1 MTRLLWMC
9 GALVFGSAL
18 AAIGCDAQKSDKDRA
33 DARGSPPPHGM
44 KSAPSKGG
52 LRERIDRTKVPE
64 ELHQLGLFY
73 IQYVDERNRPP
84 SNTEEFCN
92 YFDRDAQQL
101 SRAIKDKYYTVI
113 CKIASPRS
121 GTVLAYERE
130 ADDQGKR
137 WVVTGDAA
145 VTRMDEGDFQKALV
159 AK

>member
-1 MTRLLWMC
+1 
-9 GALVFGSAL
+9 
-18 AAIGCDAQKSDKDRA
+18 
-33 DARGSPPPHGM
+33 M
-44 KSAPSKGG
+44 KSAPAKGG
-52 LRERIDRTKVPE
+52 LRERIDRTKVFE

-84 SNTEEFCN
+84 ANTEEFCN
-92 YFDRDAQQL
+92 YIDRDAQQL
-101 SRAIKDKYYTVI
+101 SRAIKDKYYTLI
-113 CKIASPRS
+113 CKVASPRS

-145 VTRMDEGDFQKALV
+145 VTKMDESEFQKAIA